1 MARKPCA
8 AASIG
13 SRMGVFL
20 KERNESVGP
29 AGLDRFFGRRHDGGI
44 NLATVGSRYGA
55 GGGYG
60 QMGLQKMP
68 AQ

>member
-1 MARKPCA
+1 
-8 AASIG
+8 
-13 SRMGVFL
+13 MGVFL